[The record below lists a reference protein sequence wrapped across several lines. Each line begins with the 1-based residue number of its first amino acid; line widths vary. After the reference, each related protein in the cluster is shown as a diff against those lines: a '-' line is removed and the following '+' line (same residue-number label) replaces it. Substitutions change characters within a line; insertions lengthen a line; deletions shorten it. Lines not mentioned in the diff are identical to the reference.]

1 MQNPGED
8 VRSPGR
14 KTLISSPDQSDD
26 LISNLTPNAMAI
38 ALFGTGLLGGAIASR
53 LLEGGQELWVWN
65 RTAERCQSLIQAGA
79 RTAPTAQEVAGQADW
94 LVTVLSDGPS
104 TEALLLGELDQQLAG
119 RGVIQIATI
128 APEQSQALAAGVA
141 ERGGCYL
148 EAPVLGSKP
157 EALVGRLQLM
167 AGGEPK
173 VFAAA
178 EPFLKQL
185 SEAPRHLG
193 PVGSAMACKLALN
206 QLIASLTHAFSLSL
220 HLVQRSGVDVE
231 SFMEILRGS
240 ALYAPTFDKKLERE
254 LQGDYANPNFPTAH
268 LRKDLALFLEA
279 SQAAGLNGEGLKGLL
294 QLLQRSSDAGLDGLD
309 YCALHALTAGH
320 GAGKAPH

>member
-1 MQNPGED
+1 
-8 VRSPGR
+8 
-14 KTLISSPDQSDD
+14 
-26 LISNLTPNAMAI
+26 MAI
-38 ALFGTGLLGGAIASR
+38 ALFGTGLLGGAIARR

-119 RGVIQIATI
+119 RGVIQIVTI

-141 ERGGCYL
+141 ERGGRYL
-148 EAPVLGSKP
+148 ETPVLGSKP

-167 AGGEPK
+167 AGGEPE

-178 EPFLKQL
+178 EPLLKQL

-240 ALYAPTFDKKLERE
+240 APYAPTFDKNWSGSSR
-254 LQGDYANPNFPTAH
+254 GITTIPISPRPTCARTSH
-268 LRKDLALFLEA
+268 SSSRPPKPRDSMGKDWR
-279 SQAAGLNGEGLKGLL
+279 G
-294 QLLQRSSDAGLDGLD
+294 
-309 YCALHALTAGH
+309 Y
-320 GAGKAPH
+320 